1 MPHVSISNG
10 NIKMGAIPSVSL
22 PSITT
27 CRQCECNQ
35 KCYAAKLERLR
46 PSVRKAY
53 ANNLALL
60 QEEPDTY
67 WREVEAAIMMSRFFR
82 FHVSGD
88 IPDMSYLVRMVG
100 VASRQ
105 PHCQILCFTKKFE
118 LVNELL
124 DSGAVLPANLHM
136 IFSGWHGLTMQN
148 PHNLPEAHVQF
159 RDGTTTARPDA
170 LPCSGNCT
178 ECAKTDGGC
187 WTLKNGDQVIF
198 HEH

>member
-22 PSITT
+22 PSIVT

-35 KCYAAKLERLR
+35 KCYAAKMERLR

-60 QEEPDTY
+60 REEPDTY

-105 PHCQILCFTKKFE
+105 PHCQMLCFTKKFE

-124 DSGAVLPANLHM
+124 DSGAVLPANLHI
-136 IFSGWHGLTMQN
+136 IFSGWRRLAMQN
-148 PHNLPEAHVQF
+148 PHNLPEAHVRF

-178 ECAKTDGGC
+178 ECAKTDDGC
-187 WTLKNGDQVIF
+187 WTLKNGDQVVF
-198 HEH
+198 REH